1 MKADNKTSRRHRYRH
16 LPPAY
21 LVCAVLIAVL
31 GVTSC
36 SEIKRTSPE
45 KYFSSTT
52 PPRQQE
58 LRWTNGRTPKT
69 ADPAIAKAA
78 PETDVVRALYE
89 GLTELDA
96 GNLSVRP
103 AAAESWLVSED
114 RKTWT
119 FQIRQNAVWSDGSP
133 LTAEDFRRSW
143 LRAARMG
150 NTANGGYFSN
160 IVGIKAGEKTM
171 PLIDETSSSSMLSSI
186 GVLPQSGDAHATLH
200 DMPIASATPQPNAKQ
215 AEDQSEDQGLTVDG
229 EKRLIVKLIEPDP
242 DFARLAAHPIY
253 RPVHIADVAKKDTG
267 ISSITNGAFALEKKE
282 GGAVVL
288 KRSDSYWNKGSVRL
302 ERVKIIS
309 SDTAEKALEAYRS
322 GEVDAVTNAE
332 FSPLVLKLLTPY
344 EDLKKTTF
352 AALNFYELN
361 LEKPHFKDRRVREAL
376 AIAIE
381 RERLTDGELEGTTQP
396 AFAFTPFGPP
406 VNERIVQDK
415 ERAKDLFEDAGY
427 PNGRDFPKI
436 KLYINRN
443 DTQQRI
449 ARSVAAMWKDVL
461 NVECEVVVR
470 DSGELEKAKDSK
482 EYDLIRRGVVLTTPN
497 KVSNTKTLFGNT
509 KPLSPDASEK
519 AATLKDP
526 NSDQILFPTER
537 QDESADNSISP
548 FGLPEHGDASDD
560 VLTQAEALHQV
571 YAIPLYFPISFSLVK
586 PYVDGFEANNIDA
599 QFLQDVSIDETWNQG
614 SAY

>member
-1 MKADNKTSRRHRYRH
+1 M
-16 LPPAY
+16 
-21 LVCAVLIAVL
+21 CAVMVAAL
-31 GVTSC
+31 GVASC
-36 SEIKRTSPE
+36 SEIKQTSPE
-45 KYFSSTT
+45 KYFSSTM
-52 PPRQQE
+52 PPKEQE
-58 LRWTNGRTPKT
+58 LRWTNGRAPKT
-69 ADPAIAKAA
+69 ADPAVAKAA

-89 GLTELDA
+89 GLTELEP

-103 AAAESWLVSED
+103 AAAESWQVSDD

-133 LTAEDFRRSW
+133 LTAEDFRRAW

-150 NTANGGYFSN
+150 STVNASYFSN
-160 IVGIKAGEKTM
+160 IVGANAIEKTM
-171 PLIDETSSSSMLSSI
+171 PLIDETSSSGMLSTLSM
-186 GVLPQSGDAHATLH
+186 LPQSADSHAPLH
-200 DMPIASATPQPNAKQ
+200 ELPPVAATPQPNTKQ
-215 AEDQSEDQGLTVDG
+215 AETKPEDDGISVDG
-229 EKRLIVKLIEPDP
+229 DKTLIVKLIEPDP

-253 RPVHIADVAKKDTG
+253 RPVHIADLQKKDAG
-267 ISSITNGAFALEKKE
+267 ISKTTNGAFALEKQD

-288 KRSDSYWNKGSVRL
+288 KRSDSYWNKASVKL
-302 ERVKIIS
+302 ERVKIIP
-309 SDTAEKALEAYRS
+309 SDSAEKALEAYRS

-361 LEKPHFKDRRVREAL
+361 LDKPHFKDRRVREAL

-406 VNERIVQDK
+406 VNERLIQDK

-461 NVECEVVVR
+461 NVECEIVVR
-470 DSGELEKAKDSK
+470 ESAELEKVKESKDF
-482 EYDLIRRGVVLTTPN
+482 DLIRRGVVLSTPN

-509 KPLSPDASEK
+509 KPLAPALADK
-519 AATLKDP
+519 TATLK
-526 NSDQILFPTER
+526 NSNTDRLLLP
-537 QDESADNSISP
+537 DNHNSGDVAEDDMPSL
-548 FGLPEHGDASDD
+548 LPQTGQTGTDL
-560 VLTQAEALHQV
+560 LTQSEALHQV

-586 PYVDGFEANNIDA
+586 PYVDGFETNNLDA
-599 QFLQDVSIDETWNQG
+599 QFLQEVSIDETWYQ
-614 SAY
+614 SRAY